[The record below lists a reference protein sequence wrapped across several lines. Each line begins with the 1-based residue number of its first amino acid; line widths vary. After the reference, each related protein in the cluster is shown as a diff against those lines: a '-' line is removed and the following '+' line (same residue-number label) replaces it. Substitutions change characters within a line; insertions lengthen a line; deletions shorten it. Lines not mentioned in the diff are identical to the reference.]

1 MKALPDN
8 VFVAGQILPEQ
19 LEALAGQG
27 IKSLI
32 INRPDMEVGPMQP
45 TAEQIGAAAQELGL
59 QCVYVPMAGGL
70 SHDLIEASAA
80 AFRDLPRPIVAYCAS
95 GTRST
100 ALWGF
105 AHVEALG
112 LDGVMDAIE
121 NAGYNLEQIRRPLED
136 YLNSKSR

>member
-8 VFVAGQILPEQ
+8 VFVAGQVLPEQ

-32 INRPDMEVGPMQP
+32 INRPDMEGGPIQP
-45 TAEQIGAAAQELGL
+45 SSEQIGAAAQALGL
-59 QCVYVPMAGGL
+59 QCAYIPMAGGL
-70 SHDLIEASAA
+70 SHELIEASEA
-80 AFRDLPRPIVAYCAS
+80 AFREMPRPIVAYCAS
-95 GTRST
+95 GMRSA

-105 AHVEALG
+105 AHVEGLG
-112 LDGVMDAIE
+112 IDGVMDAIG

-136 YLNSKSR
+136 YLNSKSE